1 MNRIL
6 TNRDGGQG
14 FAHKGHRSS
23 PCGAT
28 GQRAEGND
36 FMKKKATISL
46 IFTLILAVGLLP
58 CLMIL
63 TVWQYLLLMFAAWL
77 AIFIAFEREDR
88 QTGRTERNRKAA
100 KAKWKQKEFQA
111 GMVRLYDEVER
122 RKLGKELNLQGP
134 WEFSFV
140 LTDEEKRKRILDF
153 VKPYFNEQGRAGAS
167 DDYQNLNLAYGV
179 TDKSGTVFVTLTYF
193 MSDFIKRCDDYD
205 DYSYIVLTGKTAFGV
220 DWKDRGRSGCF
231 EKIGPSNI
239 GMPRWAE
246 PFREI
251 VGQALAFYEDLDE
264 ERAFEK
270 KLKADDPQF
279 YLSKLKY
286 QVRHEALRPYY
297 NNRPKA

>member
-1 MNRIL
+1 MHFVHELRLAARELPDGMNCPGDMNRPAGHGGAIPFMERSEKAFIRSKTDMKNITKFIVPALIL
-6 TNRDGGQG
+6 TAAAKWSEFVKAAEADAKQRD
-14 FAHKGHRSS
+14 
-23 PCGAT
+23 
-28 GQRAEGND
+28 E
-36 FMKKKATISL
+36 
-46 IFTLILAVGLLP
+46 
-58 CLMIL
+58 
-63 TVWQYLLLMFAAWL
+63 
-77 AIFIAFEREDR
+77 
-88 QTGRTERNRKAA
+88 RKAA
-100 KAKWKQKEFQA
+100 EARRREELHAATEKRHKEEQEREERK
-111 GMVRLYDEVER
+111 RLELEQELVE
-122 RKLGKELNLQGP
+122 GP
-134 WEFSFV
+134 WEFEFV

-179 TDKSGTVFVTLTYF
+179 TDKSGTVFVTLTYY
-193 MSDFIKRCDDYD
+193 MSDSIKRCDDYD

-239 GMPRWAE
+239 VMPRWAE

-279 YLSKLKY
+279 NIDKLYY

-297 NNRPKA
+297 NQRPKV

>member
-1 MNRIL
+1 MHFVHELRLAARELPDGMNCPGDMNCPAGHGGAIPFMERSEKAFIRSKTDMKNITKFIVPALIL
-6 TNRDGGQG
+6 TAAAKWSEFVKAAEADAKQRD
-14 FAHKGHRSS
+14 
-23 PCGAT
+23 
-28 GQRAEGND
+28 E
-36 FMKKKATISL
+36 
-46 IFTLILAVGLLP
+46 
-58 CLMIL
+58 
-63 TVWQYLLLMFAAWL
+63 
-77 AIFIAFEREDR
+77 
-88 QTGRTERNRKAA
+88 RKAA
-100 KAKWKQKEFQA
+100 EARRREELHAATEKRHREEQEREERK
-111 GMVRLYDEVER
+111 RLELEQELVE
-122 RKLGKELNLQGP
+122 GP
-134 WEFSFV
+134 WEFEFV

-193 MSDFIKRCDDYD
+193 MSDSIKRCDDYD

-239 GMPRWAE
+239 VMPRWAE

-279 YLSKLKY
+279 NIDKLYY